1 MEEFPQELG
10 TRFKGFSNSSVFL
23 FLICFI
29 NSRGENQSSGVLW
42 YHLVLRIYHEKR
54 LIRNSIR
61 SIRTVLGS
69 ALRKGV
75 SNTSSYW
82 PSATIEQDSERN
94 DISSPL
100 EIL

>member
-1 MEEFPQELG
+1 M
-10 TRFKGFSNSSVFL
+10 
-23 FLICFI
+23 
-29 NSRGENQSSGVLW
+29 
-42 YHLVLRIYHEKR
+42 LRIYHEKR
-54 LIRNSIR
+54 V
-61 SIRTVLGS
+61 IRTLDLFEREIGPGS

-94 DISSPL
+94 LISSPL